1 MPTERPPGALV
12 AQPLSNLNLAAAH
25 EMASAALND
34 LAQAAAKARLKVGIS
49 DTQHTT
55 PKDPLRVPTNWWS
68 PQDQAFFNTVLL
80 TTGVCVFSIVVRHL
94 LLRIPGMRQRVFEP
108 RVHEGTEAERRRQSG
123 ADERPVR
130 GWWIFRPLRAW
141 RAALWRHEVALDEDM
156 QCGLEVSGRA
166 APRSAA
172 APHPASPS
180 SRAASRAEDQAATLR
195 RRPTTPCPA
204 LFAHGGGLHHECPP
218 SAPWRRRRC

>member
-49 DTQHTT
+49 DTQHST

-80 TTGVCVFSIVVRHL
+80 TTGVCLFSIVVRHL

-156 QCGLEVSGRA
+156 
-166 APRSAA
+166 
-172 APHPASPS
+172 
-180 SRAASRAEDQAATLR
+180 
-195 RRPTTPCPA
+195 
-204 LFAHGGGLHHECPP
+204 
-218 SAPWRRRRC
+218 